1 MSLIIIQISEP
12 SLRFLKNAS
21 SNKKAPP
28 AIVEGFQMSLFALNY
43 TLEKVSMVGE
53 NCYIWNFSGI
63 QQVYTYVIKFRKALK
78 LHKKVLKL
86 ELDWDE
92 L

>member
-1 MSLIIIQISEP
+1 
-12 SLRFLKNAS
+12 
-21 SNKKAPP
+21 
-28 AIVEGFQMSLFALNY
+28 
-43 TLEKVSMVGE
+43 MVGE
-53 NCYIWNFSGI
+53 NCYIRNFSGI

-86 ELDWDE
+86 ELDWDK